1 MFGSQASP
9 NHMQT
14 RIRAASVAVAATA
27 GLLLAVAASGPAS
40 ALGGNPDMLPAGS
53 YACTQ
58 WVQSSSGS
66 FIRGMTN
73 YNKATFTTRMSTTL
87 GGPET
92 VIFTS
97 VTREVSVRL
106 PGNVYPTYQVL
117 VTPPTSGTYF
127 LRNCVEATHGAL
139 YWFRLR
145 NEAASPSPA
154 LGPMQAQLGPGGRH
168 CGFNLNGPSIG
179 LGDDA
184 ARLSAASTVP
194 VRFSVTGMDEDYAS
208 IGPIFSVTSTSVDH
222 VHVAAANVSA
232 MGACAENTSNT
243 TAVVSFSLVPA

>member
-1 MFGSQASP
+1 MR
-9 NHMQT
+9 T
-14 RIRAASVAVAATA
+14 RIRAASVAVSVAA
-27 GLLLAVAASGPAS
+27 GILLAAAGSGPAT
-40 ALGGNPDMLPAGS
+40 AHGGNPDMLPAGG

-66 FIRGMTN
+66 YIRGMTN
-73 YNKATFTTRMSTTL
+73 FPRATFTTRMSTTL

-92 VIFTS
+92 VVFS
-97 VTREVSVRL
+97 AVTREVSVHL
-106 PGNVYPTYQVL
+106 PGNVYPTYNVL
-117 VTPPTSGTYF
+117 VTPPSPGTYF

-145 NEAASPSPA
+145 IEGNPASPA
-154 LGPMQAQLGPGGRH
+154 LGPMQARLGPGGRH
-168 CGFNLNGPSIG
+168 CGFSLNGPSIG

-184 ARLSAASTVP
+184 ARLTATSTTP

-208 IGPIFSVTSTSVDH
+208 IGPIFSATGTSVDH

-232 MGACAENTSNT
+232 MGACAENTTNT
-243 TAVVSFSLVPA
+243 TAVVSFTLVPA